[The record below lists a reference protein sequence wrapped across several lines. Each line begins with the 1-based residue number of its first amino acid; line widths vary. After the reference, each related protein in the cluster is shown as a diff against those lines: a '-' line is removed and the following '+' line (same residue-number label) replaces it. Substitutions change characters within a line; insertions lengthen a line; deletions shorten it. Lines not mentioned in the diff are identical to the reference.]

1 MLVHVISTLFPVFSV
16 LLLGFVLVRTGFMSS
31 AFVED
36 MNNLIY
42 WVGLPAFIIGTL
54 GRSTGMPHAVLPLV
68 AVFSISTVLFVVGC
82 WLALLLF
89 RFPASGRGTF
99 LQAAFR
105 SNLAFVGIPILI
117 YALRGLPQHE
127 IDSVTRQA
135 VFLFAPTMVLYN
147 LIATVVFPLPA
158 GVSAGPFQR
167 LRSTLKSFGQNPLL
181 IASLAGVALVLLPWK
196 LPEAL
201 LDSFDYL
208 GTFAAPA
215 AVLGVGGAM
224 ATTPIGGQWKAPLTA
239 ALLKIAGLPLFTA
252 LVAMPFDLGRRELL
266 ILLIFASA
274 PCAAGGYVIARKM
287 GGDGRLAAS
296 SIFMSTVLSVLSLS
310 TIIAWFGW

>member
-1 MLVHVISTLFPVFSV
+1 MLIHVISTLFPVFSV

-31 AFVED
+31 AFVEE

-42 WVGLPAFIIGTL
+42 WVALPAFIVGTL
-54 GRSTGMPHAVLPLV
+54 GRSVGMPGAVMPLV
-68 AVFSISTVLFVVGC
+68 AVFALSTVVFVAGC
-82 WLALLLF
+82 WLVLGLTG
-89 RFPASGRGTF
+89 FPVAGRGTF

-105 SNLAFVGIPILI
+105 GNLAFIGLPILI
-117 YALRGLPQHE
+117 YALRGLPQEE

-147 LIATVVFPLPA
+147 LIAAVVFPLPVEVM
-158 GVSAGPFQR
+158 GGSFPR
-167 LRSTLKSFGQNPLL
+167 LRSTVRGFGRNPLL
-181 IASLAGVALVLLPWK
+181 IASVAGAVLILLPWK
-196 LPEAL
+196 MPDAV
-201 LDSFDYL
+201 LDSLDYL

-224 ATTPIGGQWKAPLTA
+224 AFTPLGDHWKPAFAA
-239 ALLKIAGLPLFTA
+239 ALLKVAALPLLVA
-252 LVAMPFDLGRRELL
+252 MVAMPFDFSRRELL

-287 GGDGRLAAS
+287 GGDGRLAAGA
-296 SIFMSTVLSVLSLS
+296 IFISTVLSVLSLS
-310 TIIAWFGW
+310 TIIAWFVW

>member
-16 LLLGFVLVRTGFMSS
+16 LLLGFILVRTGFMSS

-42 WVGLPAFIIGTL
+42 WVGLPAFIIGRL
-54 GRSTGMPHAVLPLV
+54 GRATGVPDAVLPLV
-68 AVFSISTVLFVVGC
+68 SVFAISTVVFVIVC
-82 WLALLLF
+82 WLGLLLL
-89 RFPASGRGTF
+89 RFPVQGRGTF
-99 LQAAFR
+99 LQAVYR

-117 YALRGLPQHE
+117 YALRGLPQEE

-147 LIATVVFPLPA
+147 LIAAVVFPLPVDAAA
-158 GVSAGPFQR
+158 GSFPR
-167 LRSTLKSFGQNPLL
+167 LRSTVKGFGRNPLL
-181 IASLAGVALVLLPWK
+181 IASVAGVVLVLVPWK
-196 LPEAL
+196 LPDAV

-224 ATTPIGGQWKAPLTA
+224 ATTPLGSQWRAPLAA
-239 ALLKIAGLPLFTA
+239 ALLKIAGLPLLTA

-266 ILLIFASA
+266 ILLVFSTA

-296 SIFMSTVLSVLSLS
+296 SIFISTVLSVISLS
-310 TIIAWFGW
+310 AVIAWFIG